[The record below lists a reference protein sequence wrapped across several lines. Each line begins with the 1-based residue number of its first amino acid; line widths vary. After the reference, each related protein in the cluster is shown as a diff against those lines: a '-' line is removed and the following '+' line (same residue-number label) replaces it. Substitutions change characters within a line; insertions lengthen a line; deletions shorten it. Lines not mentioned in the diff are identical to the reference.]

1 MEVILKPTVEDDYED
16 YYMIRSCPGDIY
28 WNGYITKPDKIQF
41 KEGFLKRLGN
51 ARFEMPEDRRNFLI
65 QIHSN
70 DSEFETVGFIQLIK
84 REDGIDIGYTVI
96 EKYQGHG
103 YATDALQ
110 LGINIAME
118 FDKRIYVQIRDD
130 NIASQGVAKKCGFVR
145 TEEYTMHD
153 YPQVGKIALRKYRL
167 PFEDK
172 A

>member
-1 MEVILKPTVEDDYED
+1 MNKDKVLLQNGIIIDDY
-16 YYMIRSCPGDIY
+16 YYI
-28 WNGYITKPDKIQF
+28 
-41 KEGFLKRLGN
+41 
-51 ARFEMPEDRRNFLI
+51 
-65 QIHSN
+65 
-70 DSEFETVGFIQLIK
+70 
-84 REDGIDIGYTVI
+84 TVI

-145 TEEYTMHD
+145 TEEYTMHE
-153 YPQVGKIALRKYRL
+153 YLQVRKIALRKYRL